1 MDTRNLKELLTEIVK
16 NKNEEIYSLACNVLE
31 VDEDKR
37 TITAEPIN
45 GNAQIYDVRLQSEL
59 SASEGLV
66 IFPKVNS
73 VVIVT
78 FINSMAG
85 FVSLFTEIERVV
97 LDCEEIAIN
106 GGDNKGLVKVEPLTD
121 KINTLENELNNL
133 KTLLAS
139 WVPVATDGGAAL
151 KTVLTSWF
159 NSQITITLEDD
170 LENKK
175 VTH

>member
-1 MDTRNLKELLTEIVK
+1 MDLKEILREIVK
-16 NKNEEIYSLACNVLE
+16 TENEEMYSLACKVVE
-31 VDEDKR
+31 VSEDKR
-37 TITAEPIN
+37 TLKADPIN
-45 GNAQIYDVRLQSEL
+45 GNARLYDVRLQSEIGY
-59 SASEGLV
+59 STGLV
-66 IFPKVNS
+66 IFPKVGS

-78 FINSMAG
+78 FINNFVG
-85 FVSLFTEIERVV
+85 FVSLCTEIERVV

-121 KINTLENELNNL
+121 KINTLENELNSL
-133 KTLLAS
+133 KNLLAS
-139 WVPVATDGGAAL
+139 WLPVATDGGASL
-151 KTVLTSWF
+151 KTLLAGWF